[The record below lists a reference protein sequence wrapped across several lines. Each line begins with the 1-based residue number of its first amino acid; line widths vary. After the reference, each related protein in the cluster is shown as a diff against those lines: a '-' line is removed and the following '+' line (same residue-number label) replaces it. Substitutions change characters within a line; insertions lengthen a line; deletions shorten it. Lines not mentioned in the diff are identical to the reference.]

1 MDIIEKKH
9 NGINESIIILSKVME
24 KVPCS
29 DISSKLFLLL
39 HYLHLQRAV
48 VAQAQGQAQAL
59 PPAGYRRL
67 ARYRLSHRAKRS
79 SKNHSAS

>member
-48 VAQAQGQAQAL
+48 VAQAQAQAL